1 MSDSIPTFQYQS
13 NRYNAQAACEHCAGV
28 IRHEKW
34 CITLDP
40 IVYYAYQVVADPS
53 QLTLRDSLILHSL
66 GVTWEGN
73 ACRGNCKPYDAM
85 RARVQF

>member
-1 MSDSIPTFQYQS
+1 MSDSIPAFQYHS
-13 NRYNAQAACEHCAGV
+13 NRYNARAACEHCEGV

-53 QLTLRDSLILHSL
+53 QLTMGDTLILHSL
-66 GVTWEGN
+66 GVISEGKT
-73 ACRGNCKPYDAM
+73 CRGNCEPN
-85 RARVQF
+85 RAI